1 MRSAEAN
8 ARLARVCGPRP
19 QPRRLTGILG
29 DTSADRSVWNHATM
43 RTRLIA
49 VAATLVNRSGRPTLR
64 LPLNWPWA
72 EQFTDTLNAVRAL
85 PAPSG

>member
-1 MRSAEAN
+1 MN
-8 ARLARVCGPRP
+8 
-19 QPRRLTGILG
+19 GILG
-29 DTSADRSVWNHATM
+29 DTSADRTVWNRATM

>member
-1 MRSAEAN
+1 M
-8 ARLARVCGPRP
+8 LAHNLSRW
-19 QPRRLTGILG
+19 TGLLG
-29 DTSADRSVWNHATM
+29 DTSADRVVLTHATI

-64 LPLNWPWA
+64 LPLNWPW
-72 EQFTDTLNAVRAL
+72 EQQFTDTLTALRAL